1 MPAPTPAPPA
11 APRGTPP
18 PPSPQGTAPAAGA
31 APAQPPK
38 RILLVD
44 DEAQIRAFLKTLLLR
59 RFPARTRIDE
69 CGSAE
74 EALAILQNAS
84 YDLLITDYKMD
95 RLSGIDL
102 LEKVRTNY
110 PQMARILM
118 TAYHDAEIAIQAV
131 ERGAVDG
138 FMNKPFDT
146 KNLVTLV
153 ESLLEAPR
161 IPVPPTPA
169 LPPPAAPALAKPVA
183 PQAPAPARSAPAR
196 APPPR
201 PAPAL
206 APTAGPP
213 STRAPAPASAPR
225 APPPP
230 PAPASP
236 GGITLQQAREEITR
250 IEHALRHLRVQFGLG
265 RLSAEGYRQA
275 NEGLRRE
282 RARLEVWLLKQT
294 EGTA

>member
-1 MPAPTPAPPA
+1 M
-11 APRGTPP
+11 GTP
-18 PPSPQGTAPAAGA
+18 GMATA
-31 APAQPPK
+31 PPK

-44 DEAQIRAFLKTLLLR
+44 DEAQIRAFLKTLLSR
-59 RFPARTRIDE
+59 RFPPKTRIDE

-146 KNLVTLV
+146 KNLMALV

-161 IPVPPTPA
+161 LAPPPHH
-169 LPPPAAPALAKPVA
+169 PPPAAPTRPA
-183 PQAPAPARSAPAR
+183 PSTLGGPPAAPTTRQVPPRPPSAPPAAPAPARAPASPAR
-196 APPPR
+196 PQAPSVQPPPRAAAPPPQR
-201 PAPAL
+201 PAPAP
-206 APTAGPP
+206 APTSSPAVPGPP
-213 STRAPAPASAPR
+213 ALEAAS
-225 APPPP
+225 
-230 PAPASP
+230 
-236 GGITLQQAREEITR
+236 AREELTR

-265 RLSAEGYRQA
+265 RLSPEGYRQA
-275 NEGLRRE
+275 NESLRQE
-282 RARLEVWLLKQT
+282 RARLEVWLLQQS
-294 EGTA
+294 E